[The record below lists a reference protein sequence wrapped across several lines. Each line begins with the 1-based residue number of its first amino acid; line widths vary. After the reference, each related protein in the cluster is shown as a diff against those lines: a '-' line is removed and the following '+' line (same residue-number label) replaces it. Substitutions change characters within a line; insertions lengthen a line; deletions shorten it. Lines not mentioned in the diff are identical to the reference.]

1 MPERYCVGPSMATD
15 WGEEKPTLSWRLT
28 QRVLGYVRPY
38 GRRALL
44 VLVCI
49 GAAAVLG
56 LAPALI
62 TKALIDDLAHPR
74 GGFAH
79 LAVIVGVGVA
89 AAIAAGLVGV
99 FQSFLTTTISQGI
112 MGDLR
117 AQLFGRLLQQSV
129 GFFTHSRTGD
139 LLSRLTNDVGGIE
152 DVVAD
157 TLFGAVSSLV
167 VMLTTLA
174 VMVTLDWRLTLA
186 ALALM
191 PLVLAPSRVVG
202 RANYR
207 ARQRVQEKLGE
218 ASAYLQ
224 EVLGISG
231 ILLVKAFSKERAEER
246 RFNGLNADLRRL
258 EIRQAMIGRWFELL
272 GATFMAV
279 GPALLLLLGGYLV
292 LTGQTTVGTVV
303 SVVTILGARL
313 AGSLGNLASLHVNL
327 LGSLALFQRIFGY
340 LGLPAD
346 VADRDGARV
355 LSDVRGAIA
364 FDDVTFTYP
373 RAARPALDGVSFQVE
388 PGQLVA
394 LVGPS
399 GAGKTTVTSLV
410 ARFYDPDRGSVRL
423 DGVDVRDLRLESL
436 SRHLGIVFQDTF
448 LFHASVRDN
457 LVYAQ
462 PTASQAEVEDAA
474 RAAHIHAFITSLPDG
489 YDTIVGERGHR
500 LSGGEKQRLAIA
512 RVILKD
518 PRIVILDEA
527 TSNLDTLSEQ
537 LIQAALRP
545 LFTGRTAF
553 VIAHRLSTILVTDV
567 ILVVQEGRLVE
578 QGMHHELLARGG
590 LYRTL
595 YERQFQP
602 EGSPVSALVA
612 AGGAG

>member
-1 MPERYCVGPSMATD
+1 
-15 WGEEKPTLSWRLT
+15 
-28 QRVLGYVRPY
+28 
-38 GRRALL
+38 
-44 VLVCI
+44 
-49 GAAAVLG
+49 
-56 LAPALI
+56 
-62 TKALIDDLAHPR
+62 
-74 GGFAH
+74 
-79 LAVIVGVGVA
+79 
-89 AAIAAGLVGV
+89 
-99 FQSFLTTTISQGI
+99 
-112 MGDLR
+112 
-117 AQLFGRLLQQSV
+117 
-129 GFFTHSRTGD
+129 
-139 LLSRLTNDVGGIE
+139 
-152 DVVAD
+152 
-157 TLFGAVSSLV
+157 
-167 VMLTTLA
+167 
-174 VMVTLDWRLTLA
+174 
-186 ALALM
+186 
-191 PLVLAPSRVVG
+191 
-202 RANYR
+202 
-207 ARQRVQEKLGE
+207 
-218 ASAYLQ
+218 
-224 EVLGISG
+224 VLGISG
-231 ILLVKAFSKERAEER
+231 ILLVKAFSKERAEEC

-258 EIRQAMIGRWFELL
+258 EICQAMIGRWFELL
-272 GATFMAV
+272 GATFIAV

-313 AGSLGNLASLHVNL
+313 AGSLGNLAGLHVNL

-340 LGLPAD
+340 LDLPAD

-373 RAARPALDGVSFQVE
+373 QAARPALDGVSFQVE

-457 LVYAQ
+457 LLYAQ
-462 PTASQAEVEDAA
+462 PAASQAAVEAAA
-474 RAAHIHAFITSLPDG
+474 RAAHIHAFIVSLPDG

-500 LSGGEKQRLAIA
+500 LSGGEKQRIAIA

-553 VIAHRLSTILVTDV
+553 VIAHRLSTILAADV

-578 QGMHHELLARGG
+578 QGTHHALLARGG

-602 EGSPVSALVA
+602 EEAPVSALVA
-612 AGGAG
+612 AGGAD

>member
-44 VLVCI
+44 VLICI
-49 GAAAVLG
+49 GAAVLG

-207 ARQRVQEKLGE
+207 ARQQGARRG
-218 ASAYLQ
+218 APLQ
-224 EVLGISG
+224 
-231 ILLVKAFSKERAEER
+231 RAER
-246 RFNGLNADLRRL
+246 
-258 EIRQAMIGRWFELL
+258 
-272 GATFMAV
+272 
-279 GPALLLLLGGYLV
+279 GPAP
-292 LTGQTTVGTVV
+292 
-303 SVVTILGARL
+303 
-313 AGSLGNLASLHVNL
+313 AGDPPG
-327 LGSLALFQRIFGY
+327 
-340 LGLPAD
+340 D
-346 VADRDGARV
+346 DR
-355 LSDVRGAIA
+355 
-364 FDDVTFTYP
+364 
-373 RAARPALDGVSFQVE
+373 
-388 PGQLVA
+388 A
-394 LVGPS
+394 LV
-399 GAGKTTVTSLV
+399 
-410 ARFYDPDRGSVRL
+410 
-423 DGVDVRDLRLESL
+423 
-436 SRHLGIVFQDTF
+436 
-448 LFHASVRDN
+448 
-457 LVYAQ
+457 
-462 PTASQAEVEDAA
+462 
-474 RAAHIHAFITSLPDG
+474 
-489 YDTIVGERGHR
+489 
-500 LSGGEKQRLAIA
+500 
-512 RVILKD
+512 
-518 PRIVILDEA
+518 
-527 TSNLDTLSEQ
+527 
-537 LIQAALRP
+537 
-545 LFTGRTAF
+545 
-553 VIAHRLSTILVTDV
+553 
-567 ILVVQEGRLVE
+567 
-578 QGMHHELLARGG
+578 
-590 LYRTL
+590 
-595 YERQFQP
+595 
-602 EGSPVSALVA
+602 
-612 AGGAG
+612 